1 MRLSTGPRTGV
12 AVQGVMRLARLLEL
26 PERAA
31 EERLRELE
39 KDPLFVKTAGLGVI
53 RRESDSGLRF
63 AARRL
68 GGRGLRTSTEGLG
81 AVLDGRGELARLIAR
96 VGQERFTECFLS
108 EEKLDDA
115 QRARRCGISVADAEK
130 LRALVDRLYI
140 QAEFESPAE
149 PSAASEAC
157 SAVAGIA
164 IEKGR
169 PYLAFF
175 HRDLWKGRYRVD
187 EAKRAAFA
195 ASLPAREAL
204 RLRALLVELEQLE
217 RRKSTLLKVL
227 EVVLERQA
235 EFLVRRDPARR
246 QPLTQRELAR
256 LVGSEPSVINRLIG
270 NKSVELPWGLES
282 PLKAF
287 VPSAKSLLKERLHA
301 LVAEKPR
308 ATDEALRRELER
320 RHGARLSR
328 RSIAQYR
335 KELGLGRR

>member
-1 MRLSTGPRTGV
+1 M
-12 AVQGVMRLARLLEL
+12 AVQGAMRLARLLEL

-39 KDPLFVKTAGLGVI
+39 RDPLFVKTAGLGVI

-68 GGRGLRTSTEGLG
+68 GGRGLRISTEGLG
-81 AVLDGRGELARLIAR
+81 AILDGKGDLARLIAK

-108 EEKLDDA
+108 EEALGDSE
-115 QRARRCGISVADAEK
+115 RALRCGISTADAAR
-130 LRALVDRLYI
+130 LRALVDRLYV

-149 PSAASEAC
+149 AAAAPEAC
-157 SAVAGIA
+157 SAVAGIGV
-164 IEKGR
+164 EKGR

-175 HRDLWKGRYRVD
+175 HRDLWKGTYRVD
-187 EAKRAAFA
+187 EAKHAAFS
-195 ASLPAREAL
+195 ASLPAGEAR
-204 RLRALLVELEQLE
+204 RLQALLVELEQLE
-217 RRKSTLLKVL
+217 RRKSTLFKVL
-227 EVVLERQA
+227 EAVLERQA

-246 QPLTQRELAR
+246 KPLTQRELSR

-270 NKSVELPWGLES
+270 NKSVELPWGLEA

-287 VPSAKSLLKERLHA
+287 VPSAKSLLKDRLHE
-301 LVAEKPR
+301 LVAENPR
-308 ATDEALRRELER
+308 ATDEALKLELER